1 LQAGQMAV
9 LLCDGRDDVIR
20 EQHYLRTLLAR
31 RVDGIIVTG
40 RRSDLRTPIS
50 RDLPVPVV
58 YAMSESSDPDD
69 ASILPDDEGGGLLAV
84 QHLIATGRTL
94 VGHIT
99 GPEHF
104 RAARLRAVGAERALT
119 ASGLSLAGGEP
130 LYGEWSEAWG
140 RRAARMLL
148 RAAPGTDA
156 VFCGSDQIA
165 RGVSEALRDMG
176 SSVPDD
182 VALVGFDNWSVMAEA
197 SQPPLTTVDMNLA
210 EVGRV
215 AAETL
220 LAAIAGHAVHGV
232 RVVPSRLVVRASTLA

>member
-1 LQAGQMAV
+1 MSY
-9 LLCDGRDDVIR
+9 R
-20 EQHYLRTLLAR
+20 EQHYVRTLLAR

-40 RRSDLRTPIS
+40 RRSDLRAPIS

-58 YAMSESSDPDD
+58 YAMSESSDPND

-84 QHLIATGRTL
+84 QHLIATGRAL

-104 RAARLRAVGAERALT
+104 RAARLRAAGAERASRRRDFPLPA
-119 ASGLSLAGGEP
+119 ASLSTVNGARLGVAGP
-130 LYGEWSEAWG
+130 PACCCAP
-140 RRAARMLL
+140 RPPRMQSSAGAT
-148 RAAPGTDA
+148 R
-156 VFCGSDQIA
+156 S

-197 SQPPLTTVDMNLA
+197 SQPPLTTVDMNLP

-220 LAAIAGHAVHGV
+220 LAAIAGRAVHGV
-232 RVVPSRLVVRASTLA
+232 QVVPSRLVVRASTLA